1 MAFAAHFTH
10 DHNPQFV
17 DPFST
22 GLVRLLTP
30 TRPAATTTTPR
41 ICLTALAAVQMFAQN
56 LITTPMEPVPH
67 AQLLSSGLLLED
79 TEGMGLLDPVDGAA
93 KTAKRGY
100 EEGQEAKTLG
110 EEVDDN
116 YYQKPSTD

>member
-1 MAFAAHFTH
+1 MERTLPA
-10 DHNPQFV
+10 
-17 DPFST
+17 DP
-22 GLVRLLTP
+22 RLPAGDMPCDP
-30 TRPAATTTTPR
+30 TWEPRPS
-41 ICLTALAAVQMFAQN
+41 
-56 LITTPMEPVPH
+56 MEPVPH

>member
-1 MAFAAHFTH
+1 MARRKVWEGMPA
-10 DHNPQFV
+10 
-17 DPFST
+17 
-22 GLVRLLTP
+22 TP
-30 TRPAATTTTPR
+30 
-41 ICLTALAAVQMFAQN
+41 V
-56 LITTPMEPVPH
+56 EPVPH
-67 AQLLSSGLLLED
+67 SQLLSSGLLLED

-100 EEGQEAKTLG
+100 EEGQEAKTMG

>member
-1 MAFAAHFTH
+1 MLYQ
-10 DHNPQFV
+10 P
-17 DPFST
+17 
-22 GLVRLLTP
+22 
-30 TRPAATTTTPR
+30 PAPARASPIR
-41 ICLTALAAVQMFAQN
+41 LTALAAVQMFAQN

-116 YYQKPSTD
+116 YQKPSTD